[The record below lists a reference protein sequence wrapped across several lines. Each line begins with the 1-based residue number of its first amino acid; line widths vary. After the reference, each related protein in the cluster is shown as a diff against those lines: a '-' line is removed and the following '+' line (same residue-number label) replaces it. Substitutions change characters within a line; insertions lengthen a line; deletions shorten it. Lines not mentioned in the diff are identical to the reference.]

1 MHIVPYT
8 TQQKEWQRQRKS
20 RASLWCTYKHG
31 RDSRVWTTES
41 AVEHVRLLLSF
52 IWQPCHELNRY
63 AETCQWEYWTDVF
76 IQRLPLLLCWK
87 NSLTT
92 QRSTIRHCCMLH
104 ALDVYDATVGLF
116 TLYIWNHRILCI
128 HIHTDTHILVEYK
141 EQKGE
146 RERIAQVE
154 KG

>member
-1 MHIVPYT
+1 
-8 TQQKEWQRQRKS
+8 
-20 RASLWCTYKHG
+20 
-31 RDSRVWTTES
+31 
-41 AVEHVRLLLSF
+41 
-52 IWQPCHELNRY
+52 
-63 AETCQWEYWTDVF
+63 
-76 IQRLPLLLCWK
+76 
-87 NSLTT
+87 
-92 QRSTIRHCCMLH
+92 MLH

-128 HIHTDTHILVEYK
+128 YIHTDTHILVEYK